1 MSFSLRTTLLS
12 LSALAMVAVS
22 VPACD
27 DGGYE
32 ALGVS
37 AEELDAMTPEE
48 LDELAI
54 AEDPIQPHPPAPQR
68 PLDLVASPVPPTHL
82 LNAEAPEMVDGV
94 ALPPPPPTHA
104 VNDEA
109 PRPVS
114 EMQAR
119 PRPTHE
125 VDPVTELGGTPD
137 DEGCDTHEGSVIF
150 ADA

>member
-27 DGGYE
+27 DGEYE

-37 AEELDAMTPEE
+37 AEELDAMTPEA
-48 LDELAI
+48 LDELALD
-54 AEDPIQPHPPAPQR
+54 EDPIQPHPPAPQR
-68 PLDLVASPVPPTHL
+68 PLDLVAPSTHAV
-82 LNAEAPEMVDGV
+82 NDEAPEMVDGV

-109 PRPVS
+109 PESVPGL
-114 EMQAR
+114 QAR
-119 PRPTHE
+119 PRPTHA
-125 VDPVTELGGTPD
+125 VDPVIELGGTPD